1 MYASYK
7 ASDYVEEKQN
17 QLESWINSFCDTDG
31 AINTGSENVNINGK
45 PAARAAVTLP
55 PPPPPGAI
63 PEIPQG
69 EPSWGDIA
77 TDLLESAAE
86 KAVPLA
92 KAWGNA
98 VITLTES
105 NAGFMDRVSAGA
117 SLLFPAGPVLMEF
130 ATMVGGR
137 GEIKKDVDFPEA
149 GEDTALCDKE
159 NKPPRIAQGSS
170 NVFINNQPAARKGE
184 VKDVKVRG
192 GLVIRP
198 RIEVVEADPE
208 QESFSYY
215 SWHIGDYERKLQ
227 KNGLVKFMPVMLR
240 SLPYLY
246 RDKHIRCDVAFV
258 PVSKP
263 DENGYCGLGISNYA
277 WRTIFESA
285 RTVIFEINEHYPKL
299 QGVDGS
305 HRVHLSEADYIVEG
319 EHEPL
324 PVRSYRAPSETDIAI
339 AKIVVNEI
347 PDGAVLSLGVG
358 GVPYTVAKML
368 AESDKKDLGCHTG
381 TISDAFL
388 ELYQAG
394 KLTNAHKE
402 LDTGLS
408 AWNLAMGSQE
418 LYDWLDAEPQLFHP
432 GDLDYIHSVERISKF
447 SNVISINGGVQLDL
461 MGQENAES
469 TGTRQLSGVGG
480 QMDFLEGAY
489 RSKGGKGFI
498 CINSSRVTKDGER
511 KSNIVAAIPS
521 GSTVSAPRT
530 MIQHVATEC
539 GIAVLSGKSLR
550 ERAEAMAAI
559 AHPDFR
565 EKLMK
570 YARENF
576 R

>member
-1 MYASYK
+1 MLYETKHSRIAPEAQQKNAPRRETARFEVAFRFGTIYK
-7 ASDYVEEKQN
+7 RRKFCYIKSDSN
-17 QLESWINSFCDTDG
+17 QGRLFFMNDYQAKFVAPEQ
-31 AINTGSENVNINGK
+31 
-45 PAARAAVTLP
+45 AV
-55 PPPPPGAI
+55 
-63 PEIPQG
+63 
-69 EPSWGDIA
+69 
-77 TDLLESAAE
+77 
-86 KAVPLA
+86 KAVQSGD
-92 KAWGNA
+92 WVDYGFG
-98 VITLTES
+98 
-105 NAGFMDRVSAGA
+105 AGFPE
-117 SLLFPAGPVLMEF
+117 LLD
-130 ATMVGGR
+130 
-137 GEIKKDVDFPEA
+137 K
-149 GEDTALCDKE
+149 AL
-159 NKPPRIAQGSS
+159 
-170 NVFINNQPAARKGE
+170 AARKGE

-198 RIEVVEADPE
+198 RIEVVEADPG

-215 SWHIGDYERKLQ
+215 SWHVGDYERKLQ

-511 KSNIVAAIPS
+511 KSNILATIPG
-521 GSTVSAPRT
+521 GSTISAPRT
-530 MIQHVATEC
+530 MIQYVATEY
-539 GIAVLSGKSLR
+539 GIASLSGKTLR
-550 ERAEAMAAI
+550 ERAEAMASI

-565 EKLMK
+565 EELMK
-570 YARENF
+570 YAQENF
-576 R
+576 K